1 MKRLILLLILFV
13 NLQIVITHEDMKLFS
28 YSTASAQHMT
38 REAGDNCHDDEIGW
52 YFTTLPCEGVI
63 VDAYVCGYCGKG
75 FGDDKQAR
83 DLHEK
88 ECMERPI
95 QCPFCGTYILF
106 WELSSHALMCP
117 VLNESSGSENTSSG
131 GSNGGGGSSGGNC
144 SGGSSGGAGS
154 NSSIS
159 YAWLAGTYHFPKDYY
174 VAKPVPRV
182 FPHQKGINDCS
193 TTSFALLQLIDDP
206 MMISSDE
213 EFEKIRTY
221 FENIVN
227 TITGRE
233 ISDEGL
239 YPEEYKEMCKML
251 NYTNVPSVNLITHF
265 KNGGEPVLG
274 AYRGKSIVTD
284 KPIGHQVVVIGYK
297 KDNPKMLLC
306 MDPWDPYSNPY
317 HWQDMKDFY
326 TDRFYYK
333 KK

>member
-13 NLQIVITHEDMKLFS
+13 NLQIVITHEDMQLFS

-52 YFTTLPCEGVI
+52 YHSPFTNCDDTF

-75 FGDDKQAR
+75 FGDNKSAR
-83 DLHEK
+83 DSHEK
-88 ECMERPI
+88 ECIERPI

-117 VLNESSGSENTSSG
+117 VSNESSGNENTSGG
-131 GSNGGGGSSGGNC
+131 GSYDGGGSSGGN
-144 SGGSSGGAGS
+144 SAGGTGS
-154 NSSIS
+154 NSSIL
-159 YAWLAGTYHFPKDYY
+159 YAWLAGTYHFSKDCC
-174 VAKPVPRV
+174 VTKPVPRV
-182 FPHQKGINDCS
+182 FPYQKGINDCS

-213 EFEKIRTY
+213 EFEKRRTY

-274 AYRGKSIVTD
+274 VYRGKSIVTD